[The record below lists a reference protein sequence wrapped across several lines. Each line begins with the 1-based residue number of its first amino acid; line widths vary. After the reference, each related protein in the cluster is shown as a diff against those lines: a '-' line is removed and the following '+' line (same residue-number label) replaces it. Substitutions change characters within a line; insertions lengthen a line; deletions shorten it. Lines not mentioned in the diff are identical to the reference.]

1 MFLYEF
7 ENYRT
12 EYEKGARRI
21 SVRSGRL
28 LSPKQRC
35 DSKPEPFQDND
46 DLFFNRK
53 GLLLH
58 SVHKRR
64 NKNYKVIYGYNH
76 REILVRIMSLL
87 SETNTLQSLSEF
99 EYDEKGRLVKEVVR
113 SFYFGS
119 GSDDITEIIHAYDG
133 NNETVFMTTNVE
145 DADEYT
151 IYTIYDSKR
160 QVIEEKSIRN
170 EDELINWFRN
180 EYDADGNLIKEISL
194 DENGETEG
202 IVEYIHFDNGLSS
215 GYHYKSKET
224 SYQREYFFKYNER
237 GHWIHQ
243 VTKDN
248 GEPKYFFDR
257 TIEYY

>member
-7 ENYRT
+7 ENYRS

-21 SVRSGRL
+21 SVRSSRPNRPEQPGVL
-28 LSPKQRC
+28 Q
-35 DSKPEPFQDND
+35 PEPFQDND

-64 NKNYKVIYGYNH
+64 NKNYKVIYGYNYNG
-76 REILVRIMSLL
+76 ILISIMSLL

-99 EYDEKGRLVKEVVR
+99 EYDEKGRLLKEVVR
-113 SFYFGS
+113 TFYFGS
-119 GSDDITEIIHAYDG
+119 GSDFINENIHAYDG

-151 IYTIYDSKR
+151 IYTIYDSKQ
-160 QVIEEKSIRN
+160 QVIEEKSICN
-170 EDELINWFRN
+170 MDELIDWFRY

-215 GYHYKSKET
+215 GYHYKSEET
-224 SYQREYFFKYNER
+224 SYQREYFLKYNER
-237 GHWIHQ
+237 GHWIHK

>member
-7 ENYRT
+7 ENYRS
-12 EYEKGARRI
+12 EYEKGARKI
-21 SVRSGRL
+21 SLRSSRPNRPEQSGVL
-28 LSPKQRC
+28 Q
-35 DSKPEPFQDND
+35 PEPFQDKD

-58 SVHKRR
+58 SVHKRK
-64 NKNYKVIYGYNH
+64 NKNYKMIYGYNH

-113 SFYFGS
+113 SFHFGS
-119 GSDDITEIIHAYDG
+119 ESDFITENIHNYEG
-133 NNETVFMTTNVE
+133 NTETVFITTNLE
-145 DADEYT
+145 DADECK
-151 IYTIYDSKR
+151 IYTVYDRKQ
-160 QVIEEKSIRN
+160 QVIEEKAILN
-170 EDELINWFRN
+170 EVELVWWLKN
-180 EYDADGNLIKEISL
+180 EYDKDGNLLKEISL

-202 IVEYIHFDNGLSS
+202 IDEYTPFDNGLSS
-215 GYHYKSKET
+215 GYHYKSEET

-243 VTKDN
+243 VTKDD
-248 GEPKYFFDR
+248 GESKYFFDR